1 MAVQWDLI
9 GSNGPID
16 ISPSSGTVYFGVGVD
31 SGYIEFNV
39 IQDDI
44 SEFLEMFHVQL
55 INVTGGGRLST
66 LGDTVAVISI
76 QVYNTFTITDI
87 SRTRKYVVI
96 FNTKF
101 AKISPHTKNQSWES
115 SSFFNQF
122 CSIHTLIAF

>member
-9 GSNGPID
+9 GTNGPID

-31 SGYIEFNV
+31 NGYIEFNV

-76 QVYNTFTITDI
+76 QVYNTFTVTDMSNS
-87 SRTRKYVVI
+87 SRTRLVRTVEI
-96 FNTKF
+96 GVFCLPRLFCLLACHCFSIT
-101 AKISPHTKNQSWES
+101 
-115 SSFFNQF
+115 QF
-122 CSIHTLIAF
+122 I